1 LRRRAGLGRCALAS
15 PLGATASGRL
25 KSTFATR
32 RAMAIFETFSKRQK
46 GLQSGGRIDPYVYDE
61 IPSALRKQIDII
73 INDMMGNINESIK
86 KSLGKILYKEHIED
100 SIFNIYSPF
109 DENFDNIILYGK
121 NDLFLD
127 AVEIIFKKLLKL
139 HQSGKIS
146 NHAIYNITQSVP
158 DAIDELNY
166 RFREHGV
173 GYQFVG
179 HELVRVDNQVLHTEA
194 VVPALTLLTRP
205 GYEGAENEFQSAYKH
220 YRAGEHRAAV
230 VAANNAFESTL
241 KAICKK
247 RGWEHD
253 NGATA
258 GRLLKI
264 VKDNGLYPDYLDK
277 SFDQLLAALASGLP
291 TVRNE
296 EGGHGQGAEVRE
308 TPAHVVAL
316 ALHLA
321 AAKILFLVECERALP

>member
-1 LRRRAGLGRCALAS
+1 
-15 PLGATASGRL
+15 
-25 KSTFATR
+25 
-32 RAMAIFETFSKRQK
+32 MAIFETFSKRQK
-46 GLQSGGRIDPYVYDE
+46 RLQSGGRIDPYVYDK
-61 IPSALRKQIDII
+61 IPSALAKQVEFIISDTSGEFRDDFLRSVLCIMRKEDPDNILYDPFSIINFNPYKLIIDGNADNFLDFIDIVFL
-73 INDMMGNINESIK
+73 
-86 KSLGKILYKEHIED
+86 SLIVNHSED
-100 SIFNIYSPF
+100 SSCRLSI
-109 DENFDNIILYGK
+109 GK
-121 NDLFLD
+121 NG
-127 AVEIIFKKLLKL
+127 V
-139 HQSGKIS
+139 
-146 NHAIYNITQSVP
+146 TQSVP

-179 HELVRVDNQVLHTEA
+179 HELVRVDNQVLHAEA
-194 VVPALTLLTRP
+194 VVPALTLLTRS
-205 GYEGAENEFQSAYKH
+205 GYEGAENEFQAAYKH

-321 AAKILFLVECERALP
+321 AAKILFLVECEQALP

>member
-1 LRRRAGLGRCALAS
+1 
-15 PLGATASGRL
+15 
-25 KSTFATR
+25 
-32 RAMAIFETFSKRQK
+32 M
-46 GLQSGGRIDPYVYDE
+46 
-61 IPSALRKQIDII
+61 
-73 INDMMGNINESIK
+73 
-86 KSLGKILYKEHIED
+86 
-100 SIFNIYSPF
+100 
-109 DENFDNIILYGK
+109 
-121 NDLFLD
+121 
-127 AVEIIFKKLLKL
+127 LLNL
-139 HQSGKIS
+139 
-146 NHAIYNITQSVP
+146 
-158 DAIDELNY
+158 
-166 RFREHGV
+166 
-173 GYQFVG
+173 
-179 HELVRVDNQVLHTEA
+179 
-194 VVPALTLLTRP
+194 
-205 GYEGAENEFQSAYKH
+205 
-220 YRAGEHRAAV
+220 
-230 VAANNAFESTL
+230 NAFESTL

-264 VKDNGLYPDYLDK
+264 VKDKGLYPDYLDK